1 MSVFVGAYVRV
12 RMRVCVCLRMAYVWC
27 VYNCVLVG
35 TYACICTHAN
45 AGERHW
51 VPYHSLTSSFKIGP
65 FDEPGAGLVN
75 VTEIRPPFTPHRLGV
90 QAM

>member
-1 MSVFVGAYVRV
+1 MPAFVHMQMLEKGIGWP
-12 RMRVCVCLRMAYVWC
+12 L
-27 VYNCVLVG
+27 
-35 TYACICTHAN
+35 
-45 AGERHW
+45 
-51 VPYHSLTSSFKIGP
+51 YHSSESSFKIGP